1 MEIKGNEGSFI
12 SFQTAEKWIAAY
24 KSSPNKGT
32 LNNVTYG
39 VDLVKQLLSV
49 QGCVGFRVY
58 NAIND
63 SGEATFVLMAVDKN
77 GVGINTQNS
86 VMDTGYPCPPYCS
99 GRP

>member
-12 SFQTAEKWIAAY
+12 SFQTAEKWIASY
-24 KSSPNKGT
+24 KNSPTKGT

-49 QGCVGFRVY
+49 QGCVGLRVY

-77 GVGINTQNS
+77 GDGINAQNS
-86 VMDTGYPCPPYCS
+86 TMDLGTTCPPYC
-99 GRP
+99 GKP

>member
-32 LNNVTYG
+32 ITSITYG
-39 VDLVKQLLSV
+39 VEQIKQLLTV

-63 SGEATFVLMAVDKN
+63 AGEATFVLMAVDKN
-77 GVGINTQNS
+77 GDGINAQNS
-86 VMDTGYPCPPYCS
+86 SLDTGVPCPPYC